1 MIDVKKDKEF
11 LKDLI
16 NAVSPSGQ
24 ESAATDIWK
33 KYLESIPGVAFN
45 LMEAYKDKIGNSAY
59 LIGDGPIKILL
70 SAHIDQVNARVVGI
84 QDNGLINLQ
93 YTGGIDNRCLPGSKV
108 RILSDDEDR
117 AADIEGAVI
126 KQAMH
131 LDENDK
137 WPENHR
143 DMSQLKVDIG
153 AETKEKVEEL
163 GIHPGS
169 LVVYVPDCNPDFG
182 ENRICSTS
190 LDDKIGVFIVAEV
203 LKALVD
209 DIESKVGHIPEDHW
223 CRKYTVIGLAATQEE
238 TGLRG
243 ATVAAKALNPDISID
258 LDVDFATDDDLV
270 KDKDKIGD
278 ISLGKGPVISW
289 GCDKSPRLNK
299 ILKFVAK
306 KESLKVQEASSTA
319 GGTDTD
325 AIQLSALDCE
335 TTHVAIPNRSMHTQN
350 EVCDWRDVQGATE
363 ILVKA
368 ITGCE
373 I

>member
-1 MIDVKKDKEF
+1 MIDTKKDKEF

-24 ESAATDIWK
+24 EQAATEVWK
-33 KYLESIPGVAFN
+33 KHLESIPGVAFN

-59 LIGDGPIKILL
+59 LIGDGPTKILL

-108 RILSDDEDR
+108 MILSDSDDR
-117 AADIEGAVI
+117 SVDITGAVI

-131 LDENDK
+131 LDESDS
-137 WPENHR
+137 WPKNHR

-153 AETKEKVEEL
+153 AETKEEVEKL

-190 LDDKIGVFIVAEV
+190 LDDKIGVFVVAEV
-203 LKALVD
+203 LKALVE
-209 DIESKVGHIPEDHW
+209 DIESKVGNIPEDHW
-223 CRKYTVIGLAATQEE
+223 CRKYTVLGLAATQEE

-270 KDKDKIGD
+270 KEKDKIGD
-278 ISLGKGPVISW
+278 LNLGKGPILSW
-289 GCDKSPRLNK
+289 GCDKSIRLNR
-299 ILKFVAK
+299 ILKEVAK
-306 KESLKVQEASSTA
+306 KGDIKYQEASSTA

-335 TTHVAIPNRSMHTQN
+335 TTHLAIPNRSMHTQN
-350 EVCDWRDVQGATE
+350 EVCDWRDIQGAVE
-363 ILVKA
+363 IIVNS
-368 ITGCE
+368 IIGCE
-373 I
+373 L